1 MKLLNFL
8 AIHDASRR
16 FEAGICSPPAPCA
29 ARPAYVLFSINFNLK
44 TIYYKYHSFILGCRS
59 SRSDFA
65 LRLAHLAQLE
75 IKKEMPANSELA
87 GISRCGFA

>member
-1 MKLLNFL
+1 
-8 AIHDASRR
+8 
-16 FEAGICSPPAPCA
+16 
-29 ARPAYVLFSINFNLK
+29 
-44 TIYYKYHSFILGCRS
+44 LGCRS

-65 LRLAHLAQLE
+65 LRLAHQAQLE

>member
-1 MKLLNFL
+1 L

-16 FEAGICSPPAPCA
+16 FKAGIRNPPIPCA
-29 ARPAYVLFSINFNLK
+29 ERPARFPLLIIFNLK

-65 LRLAHLAQLE
+65 RRLAHQAQLK